1 MCFGGG
7 SDDSS
12 KKMVAMQEQEAAAA
26 RSKELD
32 RQTRINQGIANI
44 KAAFHGGNMMGTRQ
58 VQGPATTSTQRVQG
72 APTSKRVWVES
83 HNGGGHWDY
92 QKVPGQ
98 WTTSTTTNPGAMTN
112 EDYVTGT
119 SGGFGDDFYNKYKGA
134 ITDYYQPQVAEKYGD
149 AKDELT
155 YRLARAGT
163 LRSSVASD
171 EAADLSGQYDRNTAK
186 IIADADTATGELK
199 NRVAKEEQNAMNTL
213 YATENPEVAANQAT
227 AALTNI
233 SAEKPDLSPLGE
245 IFDIAAIGG
254 ANFLK
259 GANNAYYTGQANQAG
274 TAPKYGATKIV

>member
-12 KKMVAMQEQEAAAA
+12 KKMVQMQEQEAAAA

-32 RQTRINQGIANI
+32 RQARINQGIANI
-44 KAAFHGGNMMGTRQ
+44 KAAFHGGNMYGTRATAGTTTTAR
-58 VQGPATTSTQRVQG
+58 GPATTS
-72 APTSKRVWVES
+72 RVWVDDGM
-83 HNGGGHWDY
+83 NNRNMIKRGHWENRTT
-92 QKVPGQ
+92 PGQ
-98 WTTSTTTNPGAMTN
+98 MQTTTSAPGT
-112 EDYVTGT
+112 EQYVTGT
-119 SGGFGDDFYNKYKGA
+119 SGGFGDEFYNKYKGA

-259 GANNAYYTGQANQAG
+259 GANNAYYTNQANQAG
-274 TAPKYGATKIV
+274 TTAPKYGATKIV